1 MGAKVLKMREYS
13 IGDYAYLKVPF
24 KGYRYVE
31 IVGFDGNQLIVQI
44 TSGYEFSVYAD
55 ELED

>member
-1 MGAKVLKMREYS
+1 MLKMREYS